1 MAVMEERSV
10 GVEGRSLG
18 QLLKQLT
25 REVSTLLRQEVEL
38 AKTEMS
44 EKASRAGAN
53 LGALAVGG
61 GVAFLGALALLAAAI
76 YGLTAL
82 LDGFMSLRVAV
93 WLAPLIIGLILA
105 AAGYGLVR
113 KALNRLK
120 SESLVPRKTT
130 QSLREDKE
138 WLKEKIS

>member
-1 MAVMEERSV
+1 MAVMDERATGEE
-10 GVEGRSLG
+10 RSLG

-44 EKASRAGAN
+44 EKASRVGAN
-53 LGALAVGG
+53 LGALALGG
-61 GVAFLGALALLAAAI
+61 GVAFLAALSLLAAVI

-93 WLAPLIIGLILA
+93 WLAPLIIGLILG
-105 AAGYGLVR
+105 AAGYVLVR
-113 KALNRLK
+113 KALEQLK
-120 SESLVPRKTT
+120 GESLVPRKTT

-138 WLKEKIS
+138 WLKQKVS